1 VRRRA
6 LGDDAGTTTTTWA
19 NRFAFLFLLF
29 LARDRSFAI
38 PAWHVSLV
46 RFDFFD
52 FPRRDING
60 ARDNGFRALADGG
73 FGRTHEYWTPTF

>member
-1 VRRRA
+1 MFSIEVFDSFHGFI
-6 LGDDAGTTTTTWA
+6 GDFFPSGK
-19 NRFAFLFLLF
+19 R
-29 LARDRSFAI
+29 
-38 PAWHVSLV
+38 HVSLV